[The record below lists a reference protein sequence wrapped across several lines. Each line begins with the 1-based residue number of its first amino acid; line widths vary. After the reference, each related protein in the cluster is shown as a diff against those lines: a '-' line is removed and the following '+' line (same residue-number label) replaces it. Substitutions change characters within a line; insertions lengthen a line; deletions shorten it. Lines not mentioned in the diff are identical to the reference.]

1 MIVDSYMARKT
12 RSDIAGS
19 VLTVQRP
26 VAGQDLPMLRIGDG
40 EYISTSQGTGEYAK
54 RATRSPAFPDECPPP
69 GGHGEKR
76 RQKDLFK
83 RFLLSGFVLK
93 PLKSCRSLV
102 QVKRKC
108 S

>member
-54 RATRSPAFPDECPPP
+54 RAPQDPRHFPMSA
-69 GGHGEKR
+69 R
-76 RQKDLFK
+76 LRAVRVRQKVAFD
-83 RFLLSGFVLK
+83 
-93 PLKSCRSLV
+93 PTNN
-102 QVKRKC
+102 
-108 S
+108 